1 MKVFSG
7 FFKATVVGG
16 LLFMVPLI
24 LMVVVLQKALGLVR
38 KIVVPLAKKFP
49 EHTFLGVGMTTIL
62 SIVVLVGLC
71 FLFGLA
77 ARTRAG
83 KKTREWLEHTIL
95 GKVPGYALVKGVIQ
109 GVTGLEDENDAK
121 VALVRIEDAWQL
133 GMVLETHDDGL
144 HTVYMPGVPNPASGS
159 IYYMTEDR
167 IRLLDV
173 KMGEALMVIRHL
185 GVGSKDL
192 LKGKL
197 HAPDAATPPR

>member
-16 LLFMVPLI
+16 LLFMVPLT
-24 LMVVVLQKALGLVR
+24 LMIVVLQKGLGLVR
-38 KIVVPLAKKFP
+38 KIVVPLAKRFP

-62 SIVVLVGLC
+62 SIVVLVLLC

-83 KKTREWLEHTIL
+83 KRTREWLEYTIL
-95 GKVPGYALVKGVIQ
+95 GKIPAYTLVKGVIH
-109 GVTGLEDENDAK
+109 GATGLEDDNGAK

-133 GMVLETHDDGL
+133 GVVVETHADGMR
-144 HTVYMPGVPNPASGS
+144 TVFVPGVPNPASGS
-159 IYYMTEDR
+159 VYFMTEDR
-167 IRLLDV
+167 IRLVDV
-173 KMGEALMVIRHL
+173 KMGEAVKVLRHL

-192 LKGKL
+192 LEGKL
-197 HAPDAATPPR
+197 AEPDEAPAPR